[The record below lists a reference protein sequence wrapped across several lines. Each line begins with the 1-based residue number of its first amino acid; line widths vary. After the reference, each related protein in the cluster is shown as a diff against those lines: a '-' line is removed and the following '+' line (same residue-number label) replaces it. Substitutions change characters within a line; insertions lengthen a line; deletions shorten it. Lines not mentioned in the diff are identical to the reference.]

1 MVIYETRTLNG
12 VEYDYAYSDE
22 GRYLI
27 RDGRQYETVY
37 NPLGSG
43 RTYEEGDPIPPEE
56 GDAQAV
62 LNILLGGPDDND

>member
-12 VEYDYAYSDE
+12 VEYDYAYSDAR
-22 GRYLI
+22 RYLI

-43 RTYEEGDPIPPEE
+43 RTYTEGDLIPSEEGE
-56 GDAQAV
+56 AQAI
-62 LNILLGGPDDND
+62 LDILLGGADDND